1 MAEARSPYGLRAPQH
16 LEKYAVRVAL
26 AAGLRRMQH
35 NRRAKPAG
43 RESGFHLHGALRP
56 EGVRT
61 VIPQLSSA
69 HFSAATLPPQRASG
83 PPLRECWSCPQRRW
97 SSKINLA
104 NVLRPNVLF
113 CPSHRGDADPLQE
126 QGKCVAPA
134 PYKSGTTKSVP
145 LLGERGLGDR
155 RLVSRW
161 PGFCMFSGG

>member
-1 MAEARSPYGLRAPQH
+1 
-16 LEKYAVRVAL
+16 
-26 AAGLRRMQH
+26 MQH

-104 NVLRPNVLF
+104 NVLRPNGLF
-113 CPSHRGDADPLQE
+113 CPSHRGDADPD
-126 QGKCVAPA
+126 GNKPSVWRRHRTSRGRRSRCHCSANA
-134 PYKSGTTKSVP
+134 GSGTGGWSVAGP
-145 LLGERGLGDR
+145 ASVCFLADEVVIAAFSPMSLR
-155 RLVSRW
+155 RADPRRRQD
-161 PGFCMFSGG
+161 PEA